1 MHPDPA
7 TPPATGDTA
16 TSPISDDLPP
26 AEPNL
31 LLPEDPEL
39 ASHLARI
46 DADLVEIAQR
56 MATESDRAAARER
69 VIDRQYEDIERLR
82 GVERAGLMRPVVTD
96 LCRLRNALLLQ
107 ASTRPE
113 MMSGAQVTDLL
124 TSFADMVE
132 QALERCG
139 VAVLARE
146 PGCPFVAGRH
156 QSHALRSGDRSG
168 SRRPHRRD
176 PARRLRR
183 DRRRDGSSSPARV
196 AVHRTAPAAA
206 PPTDTTNAIPAKET
220 LIDG

>member
-7 TPPATGDTA
+7 TPPATGNTA
-16 TSPISDDLPP
+16 TSPISEDLPS

-31 LLPEDPEL
+31 PLTEDPEL
-39 ASHLARI
+39 TTHLARI
-46 DADLVEIAQR
+46 DADLVKIAQR

-69 VIDRQYEDIERLR
+69 VIDRQHEDIERLR

-113 MMSGAQVTDLL
+113 TMTGAQVTDLL
-124 TSFADMVE
+124 ASFADMVE

-139 VAVLARE
+139 VAVLALE

-156 QSHALRSGDRSG
+156 QVARSVIAT
-168 SRRPHRRD
+168 D
-176 PARRLRR
+176 PAL
-183 DRRRDGSSSPARV
+183 DGRVAEILQDGYAEVDGGRIVAPARV
-196 AVHRTAPAAA
+196 AVHRAAPAAP
-206 PPTDTTNAIPAKET
+206 PPTETTTEIPAKET
-220 LIDG
+220 IDG